1 MGLPGDRGKPGH
13 IPGMSR
19 IGQSGQSLP
28 SQHHRPAHTIL
39 PPRSHFQGQ
48 GPELRLGV
56 DLNKDHPKGARQR
69 CLSEQL
75 WQGRQS
81 PRLCFGREPVA
92 GGGVGE
98 NGRRR
103 VCRPAGGGLV
113 NRKQDILRLVRGAY
127 SAFSGRSYV
136 GSRKQELGKSSQI
149 TSWSSC
155 AGYHGAY
162 RWPPRGLS
170 SAFRDW

>member
-13 IPGMSR
+13 TPGMSR

-28 SQHHRPAHTIL
+28 SQHHSPAHTVL
-39 PPRSHFQGQ
+39 PPRSHSRER

-56 DLNKDHPKGARQR
+56 DLNEDRPKGARQR

-75 WQGRQS
+75 WLGRQS
-81 PRLCFGREPVA
+81 PHLCFGRDPMA

-103 VCRPAGGGLV
+103 VCRPGGGGPV
-113 NRKQDILRLVRGAY
+113 NQKQDIPRLVRGAY

-136 GSRKQELGKSSQI
+136 GSRKQELGKSSV
-149 TSWSSC
+149 TN
-155 AGYHGAY
+155 HVLVLL
-162 RWPPRGLS
+162 RRLPRGYGRA
-170 SAFRDW
+170 SATGS